1 MTSEF
6 PYYKNQAKGE
16 EGKLYTDDIFPPNE
30 KSLLGLDSESNPL
43 DKESYDKAINGLIKK
58 DEIEFKRATE
68 IYKENTRFVLISDNM
83 KMDDIRKLL

>member
-30 KSLLGLDSESNPL
+30 KSLLGLDSEGNPL
-43 DKESYDKAINGLIKK
+43 DKES
-58 DEIEFKRATE
+58 
-68 IYKENTRFVLISDNM
+68 
-83 KMDDIRKLL
+83 